1 MSSTVLVALVTGILS
16 GGLIGAI
23 ASLIVGRATARKTN
37 AEAKALD
44 RKLPAEVDSV
54 VVQGAEAAVL
64 TMERALASAQG
75 RIAQLEREREADRQ
89 RITELE
95 AKVTR
100 LQGKVESAERHLSD
114 ARREGAELRH
124 ELDAFLRD
132 QGRRK

>member
-64 TMERALASAQG
+64 TMERALTSAQN
-75 RIAQLEREREADRQ
+75 RIGQLEREREADRK
-89 RITELE
+89 RIAELE
-95 AKVTR
+95 GKVSR
-100 LQGKVESAERHLSD
+100 LQGKVESAERSLGE